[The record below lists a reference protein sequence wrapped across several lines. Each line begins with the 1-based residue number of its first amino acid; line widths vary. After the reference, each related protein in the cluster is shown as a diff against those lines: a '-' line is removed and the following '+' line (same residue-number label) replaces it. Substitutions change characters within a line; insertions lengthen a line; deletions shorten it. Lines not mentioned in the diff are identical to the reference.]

1 MKTLT
6 GLPVPTSVGKLC
18 YLLFFISP
26 STLFASYGPDAVNS
40 NVVAARP
47 AAARPVIGKL
57 VSESPIAVGPVF
69 AGPVTAKAVS
79 DRMVA
84 ARVAAARVTAV
95 RLARQRAAVRK
106 AELKMIA
113 LEAADM
119 FREMQLED
127 SGLNEKALEYALIG
141 YHRLLKKGL
150 LKRTEILSI
159 CDFSQ
164 ASSLKRMYVIDV
176 QNRKLLYRCYV
187 AHGINSGTEYASS
200 FSNTPE
206 SHKSS
211 LGFYVTGNTYFGCN
225 GLSLRI
231 DGMDRGFNNKAGQR
245 NIVIHGAPYVS
256 ERILHKYGVM
266 GTTFGCPAI
275 PDELSHQIIPAIQDG
290 TCFFIYYPSGRY
302 LERSSV
308 LNG

>member
-1 MKTLT
+1 MKTFT
-6 GLPVPTSVGKLC
+6 IGHFVPSSFSRFC
-18 YLLFFISP
+18 CLFLFLVP
-26 STLFASYGPDAVNS
+26 STSYSSYYPSAAYHPTAAGN
-40 NVVAARP
+40 NVV
-47 AAARPVIGKL
+47 
-57 VSESPIAVGPVF
+57 S
-69 AGPVTAKAVS
+69 AK
-79 DRMVA
+79 
-84 ARVAAARVTAV
+84 VAAARVTAT
-95 RLARQRAAVRK
+95 RFARAKAAVRK
-106 AELKMIA
+106 AELKIIT

-119 FREMQLED
+119 YKEMQLED

-141 YHRLLKKGL
+141 YHRLLKKGVL
-150 LKRTEILSI
+150 QRTDVLSI

-164 ASSLKRMYVIDV
+164 SSGLKRMYVIDV
-176 QNRKLLYRCYV
+176 LNRKVLYRCYV
-187 AHGINSGTEYASS
+187 AHGINSGEEYASS

-211 LGFYVTGNTYFGCN
+211 LGFYVTRNTYFGSN

-231 DGMDRGFNNKAGQR
+231 DGMDKGFNSMASQR

-275 PDELSHQIIPAIQDG
+275 PDELSSQIIPAIQNG
-290 TCFFIYYPSGRY
+290 TCFFIYYPSKRY
-302 LERSSV
+302 LTRSAI